1 MRKYG
6 NAIIQ
11 GGASAVLGMYRISND
26 LSLIMLH
33 QGFLYVCP
41 SVTFLR
47 LGVVVSN
54 GVIIKKIDRICCHL
68 PIFSTAALAVV
79 QNFSEKKCLS

>member
-1 MRKYG
+1 M
-6 NAIIQ
+6 IT
-11 GGASAVLGMYRISND
+11 ND

-33 QGFLYVCP
+33 QGLLYVCP